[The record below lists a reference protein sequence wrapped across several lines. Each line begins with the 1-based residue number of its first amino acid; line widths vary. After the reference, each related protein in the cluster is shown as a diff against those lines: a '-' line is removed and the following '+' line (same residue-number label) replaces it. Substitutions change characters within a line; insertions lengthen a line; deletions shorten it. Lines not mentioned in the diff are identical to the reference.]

1 MRGFVSLS
9 LTDHSR
15 VSTAPLQK
23 AMVVHAMRQADPH
36 RITLAIG
43 DGANDVSMLQQA
55 NIGVAITGKEG
66 RQAVGIVLGTPH
78 SVQGRLTRI

>member
-1 MRGFVSLS
+1 
-9 LTDHSR
+9 
-15 VSTAPLQK
+15 
-23 AMVVHAMRQADPH
+23 MVVHAMRQADPH

-66 RQAVGIVLGTPH
+66 RQAVRAT
-78 SVQGRLTRI
+78 

>member
-1 MRGFVSLS
+1 MLPVRKWRCIDFSS
-9 LTDHSR
+9 CFT

-66 RQAVGIVLGTPH
+66 RQAVRAT
-78 SVQGRLTRI
+78 